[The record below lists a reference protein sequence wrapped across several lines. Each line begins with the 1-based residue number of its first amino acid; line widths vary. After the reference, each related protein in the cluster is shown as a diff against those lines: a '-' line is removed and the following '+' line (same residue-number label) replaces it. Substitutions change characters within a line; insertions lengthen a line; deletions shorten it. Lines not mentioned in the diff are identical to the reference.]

1 MPKGRQ
7 SPSSSSSPT
16 PSASSRVSRLAGMLM
31 LIPALVSA
39 SPRAGQ
45 TDSVASAQPSQA
57 SFGPLM
63 SGFVDQPSSP
73 YHFGAKDP
81 VYDPPP
87 STPSP
92 PGSTAERL
100 SRIRQQAR
108 TVPDV
113 PGAESAWREHISSL
127 RSREGVVQESLSE
140 AMGYISN
147 GISAEISGGPRP
159 GGPATRRRSGPTW
172 PPARSAFGSTTRSTP
187 SGALC
192 RPLPRWFTP
201 CSP

>member
-87 STPSP
+87 LNAFPARFHGGEVIPHSP
-92 PGSTAERL
+92 AGENGPG
-100 SRIRQQAR
+100 
-108 TVPDV
+108 
-113 PGAESAWREHISSL
+113 
-127 RSREGVVQESLSE
+127 
-140 AMGYISN
+140 
-147 GISAEISGGPRP
+147 
-159 GGPATRRRSGPTW
+159 RSGRRVCMARAYLL
-172 PPARSAFGSTTRSTP
+172 PPVQRGGSAGVS
-187 SGALC
+187 
-192 RPLPRWFTP
+192 
-201 CSP
+201 